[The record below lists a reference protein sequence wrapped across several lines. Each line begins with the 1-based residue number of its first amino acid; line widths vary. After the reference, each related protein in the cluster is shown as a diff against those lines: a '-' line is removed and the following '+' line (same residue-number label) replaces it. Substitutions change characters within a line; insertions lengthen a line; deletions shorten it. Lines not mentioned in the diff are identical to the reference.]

1 MAKIRRE
8 RMIGLTEEIDA
19 ALAMVEDFSELKPS
33 QYCRQAIKEKL
44 IRDGLMQH
52 PAAVHFNN
60 RPQKEAA
67 E

>member
-1 MAKIRRE
+1 
-8 RMIGLTEEIDA
+8 
-19 ALAMVEDFSELKPS
+19 MVEEFSELKPS
-33 QYCRQAIKEKL
+33 QYCRLAIKEKL

-60 RPQKEAA
+60 NHSQKVAA